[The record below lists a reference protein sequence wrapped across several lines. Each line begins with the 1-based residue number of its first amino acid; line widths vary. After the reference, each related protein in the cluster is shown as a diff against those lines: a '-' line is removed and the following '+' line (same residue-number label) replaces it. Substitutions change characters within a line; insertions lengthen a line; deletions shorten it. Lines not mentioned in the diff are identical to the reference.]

1 MLSGRGVFSFF
12 LWFRK
17 ITIGALRRRSRGD
30 EKSVPQNAARKDR
43 NKNENGK
50 LICSE
55 SAVGRDINLLH
66 DNNGNIKEFT
76 YVGSDKVYRTTDEG
90 KTWQDITP

>member
-1 MLSGRGVFSFF
+1 MLSGRGVLSFF

-66 DNNGNIKEFT
+66 DTKRIRSQREMRLLKHNMQ
-76 YVGSDKVYRTTDEG
+76 Y
-90 KTWQDITP
+90 ITFL

>member
-66 DNNGNIKEFT
+66 DKAAVQQIICVFFNVHGHPH
-76 YVGSDKVYRTTDEG
+76 YAHR
-90 KTWQDITP
+90 